1 MSTLI
6 TLTADRRA
14 MCVRAAYKHRDI
26 MLDLPANMRRGVR
39 DETGFW
45 WRVSLAAYDIVVFA
59 LPDASVDYDVL
70 VALDGVDT
78 RTPAARHYHA
88 KNTTAPKRI
97 QPDTILVTPM
107 ASDDVD
113 KMLAFSRFAA
123 QHSAAWQHAEQKK
136 RRQ

>member
-26 MLDLPANMRRGVR
+26 MLDLPAGMRRGVR

-45 WRVSLAAYDIVVFA
+45 WRVALAAYDIVVFA

-78 RTPAARHYHA
+78 RATAARHYRSQIPT
-88 KNTTAPKRI
+88 KLPQDTLLIAPM
-97 QPDTILVTPM
+97 L
-107 ASDDVD
+107 SDDVD
-113 KMLAFSRFAA
+113 KILAFSQFAS
-123 QHSAAWQHAEQKK
+123 QHAAAWKRAEQKK
-136 RRQ
+136 RRR